1 MRTADSNRYLG
12 EFLKQVKDG
21 LDQFNKVDAI
31 LDENSVQVGLR
42 KSVAE
47 DAAFRLGALWEVFQG
62 RWHVAA
68 ISRDPVKF
76 VSETRSRLEDRLKDE
91 IRSIVLAINPEALTV
106 PNRPKMAQIE
116 AVLDP
121 NGYNLTFIDAE
132 AWMKSSSRYHSSTY
146 QNLVKGIVGD
156 AESASLLDLLKK
168 LRNLLAHGST
178 GSKVAFNRACRARPT
193 GGKEGLTGVSNTS
206 LMRDQRDVRDVG
218 VYLRARVGPD
228 NERRV
233 AILHRRVMDV
243 AGKLRLK

>member
-47 DAAFRLGALWEVFQG
+47 DAAFRLGALWEVLQG
-62 RWHVAA
+62 
-68 ISRDPVKF
+68 
-76 VSETRSRLEDRLKDE
+76 
-91 IRSIVLAINPEALTV
+91 N
-106 PNRPKMAQIE
+106 
-116 AVLDP
+116 
-121 NGYNLTFIDAE
+121 
-132 AWMKSSSRYHSSTY
+132 HSSTY